1 MSTRCT
7 IKYERDEPIGQEI
20 HLYEDLL
27 EDPGCVLLEVEG
39 FTLET
44 SVSVAPSG
52 RLDTRALL
60 RIPKPWA
67 RKLGPIAND
76 TSSYDALRC
85 FIHRRFSFS
94 Y

>member
-7 IKYERDEPIGQEI
+7 TKYERDESTGQEI

-27 EDPGCVLLEVEG
+27 DEPDCVLLEIQG
-39 FTLET
+39 STFET

-52 RLDTRALL
+52 RLSTRVML

-67 RKLGPIAND
+67 RKLGLIAID
-76 TSSYDALRC
+76 SKS
-85 FIHRRFSFS
+85 
-94 Y
+94 

>member
-7 IKYERDEPIGQEI
+7 IKYERDEATGQEI

-27 EDPGCVLLEVEG
+27 DDLCCVLLEVEG
-39 FTLET
+39 FTFET

-52 RLDTRALL
+52 RLDTRVLL

-67 RKLGPIAND
+67 RKLGLIAND
-76 TSSYDALRC
+76 SKP
-85 FIHRRFSFS
+85 
-94 Y
+94 